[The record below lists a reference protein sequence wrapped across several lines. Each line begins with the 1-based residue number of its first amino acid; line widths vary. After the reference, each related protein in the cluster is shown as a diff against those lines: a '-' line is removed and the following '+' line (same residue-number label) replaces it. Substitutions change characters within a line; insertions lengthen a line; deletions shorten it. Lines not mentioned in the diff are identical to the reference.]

1 MQITKVNF
9 SFREKKN
16 QEIFFQSLKISVKN
30 LFTWGSHLLF
40 FSDLPLLQI
49 TIYNLLNNLQKQNF
63 SQTHQTQKL
72 QSTQQNSR
80 ETAEHFFVDLERVK
94 VKRA

>member
-9 SFREKKN
+9 SFREKKIKKSFFKASKLVLKTYLHGVL
-16 QEIFFQSLKISVKN
+16 IFSV
-30 LFTWGSHLLF
+30 
-40 FSDLPLLQI
+40 LPLEFL
-49 TIYNLLNNLQKQNF
+49 TESTDYNLQKQNF